1 MLGLQ
6 SCGRSDSR
14 SDYTLSN
21 TYVFSKI
28 HVGHRNC
35 VQVGVCSLAANMR
48 QQCASSANSN
58 AQCTWTW
65 EKAKKL
71 PDRARQIVFWDDDSQ
86 LLVCR
91 ETHTEGDTRSRK
103 NYQGVVIFCSTRPAN
118 SKKDRDE
125 KAREYVS
132 GKTGS
137 NTTSYLLSAFWS
149 WLQQWT
155 ETVGRSSCAIT
166 ANGLCLSTQTLQG
179 IFCDAN

>member
-48 QQCASSANSN
+48 QQCASSASSN

-91 ETHTEGDTRSRK
+91 ETRTEGDIRSTIKISAGRS
-103 NYQGVVIFCSTRPAN
+103 YSTRHGRQIAKTKEMKKRESTFQARRGPTLPAICWVRF
-118 SKKDRDE
+118 DLDF
-125 KAREYVS
+125 
-132 GKTGS
+132 S
-137 NTTSYLLSAFWS
+137 NELK
-149 WLQQWT
+149 
-155 ETVGRSSCAIT
+155 RSDAQVVQLRRMGCA
-166 ANGLCLSTQTLQG
+166 
-179 IFCDAN
+179 